1 MIPIDE
7 KHMIRL
13 AADGDMAAFEQLVTT
28 HQPAIYRLALRMTGN
43 PEDAADMT
51 QEAFL
56 RAWRGLGSFQA
67 DSSLSTWLF
76 RLTSNVCIDFLRAAR
91 RHLVVPISGLDAD
104 GEEYTLDAPDP
115 AKLPE
120 EELLAREEREELRAA
135 MDLLAPEQRLI
146 LSLRVENDLSYT
158 DIAAVLGVREGTVK
172 SRLARARDQL
182 RKKLSQSGN
191 KAAAASSNPQKGGRR
206 KYRSARQCA
215 NRPSLTGDSCAQ
227 RAANQLPGKPVG
239 LSRQFFN
246 MQRPSRSSSWQACR
260 RWRRCRRGAAAQTG
274 CSGSSYRP
282 PPSCGSRRPR
292 RRTTSCG

>member
-43 PEDAADMT
+43 PEGAADMT

-120 EELLAREEREELRAA
+120 
-135 MDLLAPEQRLI
+135 D
-146 LSLRVENDLSYT
+146 
-158 DIAAVLGVREGTVK
+158 
-172 SRLARARDQL
+172 
-182 RKKLSQSGN
+182 
-191 KAAAASSNPQKGGRR
+191 
-206 KYRSARQCA
+206 
-215 NRPSLTGDSCAQ
+215 
-227 RAANQLPGKPVG
+227 
-239 LSRQFFN
+239 F
-246 MQRPSRSSSWQACR
+246 
-260 RWRRCRRGAAAQTG
+260 
-274 CSGSSYRP
+274 
-282 PPSCGSRRPR
+282 
-292 RRTTSCG
+292 

>member
-120 EELLAREEREELRAA
+120 EELRAA

-191 KAAAASSNPQKGGRR
+191 KAAAASSNPQKGGRGHE
-206 KYRSARQCA
+206 
-215 NRPSLTGDSCAQ
+215 L
-227 RAANQLPGKPVG
+227 
-239 LSRQFFN
+239 
-246 MQRPSRSSSWQACR
+246 
-260 RWRRCRRGAAAQTG
+260 
-274 CSGSSYRP
+274 
-282 PPSCGSRRPR
+282 
-292 RRTTSCG
+292 

>member
-28 HQPAIYRLALRMTGN
+28 HQPAIYRLALRTVGN
-43 PEDAADMT
+43 EEDAADMT

-115 AKLPE
+115 VKLPE
-120 EELLAREEREELRAA
+120 EELLAREEREELR
-135 MDLLAPEQRLI
+135 APEQRLI

-191 KAAAASSNPQKGGRR
+191 KAAAASSNPQKGGRGR
-206 KYRSARQCA
+206 E
-215 NRPSLTGDSCAQ
+215 L
-227 RAANQLPGKPVG
+227 
-239 LSRQFFN
+239 
-246 MQRPSRSSSWQACR
+246 
-260 RWRRCRRGAAAQTG
+260 
-274 CSGSSYRP
+274 
-282 PPSCGSRRPR
+282 
-292 RRTTSCG
+292 

>member
-43 PEDAADMT
+43 P

-191 KAAAASSNPQKGGRR
+191 KAAAASSNPQKGGRGHE
-206 KYRSARQCA
+206 
-215 NRPSLTGDSCAQ
+215 L
-227 RAANQLPGKPVG
+227 
-239 LSRQFFN
+239 
-246 MQRPSRSSSWQACR
+246 
-260 RWRRCRRGAAAQTG
+260 
-274 CSGSSYRP
+274 
-282 PPSCGSRRPR
+282 
-292 RRTTSCG
+292 

>member
-104 GEEYTLDAPDP
+104 GNIPSMHPTRPSC
-115 AKLPE
+115 
-120 EELLAREEREELRAA
+120 RRRSCLRA
-135 MDLLAPEQRLI
+135 R
-146 LSLRVENDLSYT
+146 
-158 DIAAVLGVREGTVK
+158 
-172 SRLARARDQL
+172 
-182 RKKLSQSGN
+182 SG
-191 KAAAASSNPQKGGRR
+191 
-206 KYRSARQCA
+206 RSCG
-215 NRPSLTGDSCAQ
+215 PPWPCW
-227 RAANQLPGKPVG
+227 P
-239 LSRQFFN
+239 
-246 MQRPSRSSSWQACR
+246 RSS
-260 RWRRCRRGAAAQTG
+260 G
-274 CSGSSYRP
+274 
-282 PPSCGSRRPR
+282 
-292 RRTTSCG
+292 

>member
-91 RHLVVPISGLDAD
+91 RHLCLLYTSD

-120 EELLAREEREELRAA
+120 EELLAREEREELQAA

-191 KAAAASSNPQKGGRR
+191 KAAAASSNPQKGGRGR
-206 KYRSARQCA
+206 E
-215 NRPSLTGDSCAQ
+215 L
-227 RAANQLPGKPVG
+227 
-239 LSRQFFN
+239 
-246 MQRPSRSSSWQACR
+246 
-260 RWRRCRRGAAAQTG
+260 
-274 CSGSSYRP
+274 
-282 PPSCGSRRPR
+282 
-292 RRTTSCG
+292 

>member
-120 EELLAREEREELRAA
+120 EELLAREEREELRAVRTRLEA
-135 MDLLAPEQRLI
+135 LLGEKAERLLAPEQRLI

-191 KAAAASSNPQKGGRR
+191 KAAAASSNPQKGGRGR
-206 KYRSARQCA
+206 E
-215 NRPSLTGDSCAQ
+215 L
-227 RAANQLPGKPVG
+227 
-239 LSRQFFN
+239 
-246 MQRPSRSSSWQACR
+246 
-260 RWRRCRRGAAAQTG
+260 
-274 CSGSSYRP
+274 
-282 PPSCGSRRPR
+282 
-292 RRTTSCG
+292 